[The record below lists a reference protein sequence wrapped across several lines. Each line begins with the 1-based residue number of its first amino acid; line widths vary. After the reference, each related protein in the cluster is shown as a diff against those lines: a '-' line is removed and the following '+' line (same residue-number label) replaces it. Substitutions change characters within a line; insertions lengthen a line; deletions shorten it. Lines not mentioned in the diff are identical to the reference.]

1 MKMHAVLLVVVV
13 LLVSACST
21 TPKKIAG
28 TPTVDRARQTF
39 ERDLRWNLAL
49 GSDFASNLS
58 RVAVDNAY
66 DPNKSAKENLANA
79 LKCEVVR
86 DVFARRLQE
95 FYPDLSSELARAL
108 VDEIAA
114 LLIAEVTSDAFSQQE
129 AQMYIS
135 VFLKHAKIADY

>member
-1 MKMHAVLLVVVV
+1 MKTSTVLLVVA
-13 LLVSACST
+13 LTMSACNT
-21 TPKKIAG
+21 TPQKIVG
-28 TPTVDRARQTF
+28 VPTVYQARQTF

-66 DPNKSAKENLANA
+66 DPTKSAKENLAQA
-79 LKCEVVR
+79 LECPAVR

-95 FYPDLSSELARAL
+95 YYPDLSEAVARAL

-114 LLIAEVTSDAFSQQE
+114 MLIAEITSTAFSQQE
-129 AQMYIS
+129 AQKYIG
-135 VFLKHAKIADY
+135 VFLKHAENIH

>member
-1 MKMHAVLLVVVV
+1 MKTSTVLLVAVV

-21 TPKKIAG
+21 TPQKIVG
-28 TPTVDRARQTF
+28 VPTVDQARQTF

-66 DPNKSAKENLANA
+66 DPTKSAKENLAQA
-79 LKCEVVR
+79 LECEVVR

-95 FYPDLSSELARAL
+95 YYPDLSAAVAKAL

-114 LLIAEVTSDAFSQQE
+114 MLIAEITSTAFSQQE
-129 AQMYIS
+129 AQKYIG
-135 VFLKHAKIADY
+135 VFLKHAENIH